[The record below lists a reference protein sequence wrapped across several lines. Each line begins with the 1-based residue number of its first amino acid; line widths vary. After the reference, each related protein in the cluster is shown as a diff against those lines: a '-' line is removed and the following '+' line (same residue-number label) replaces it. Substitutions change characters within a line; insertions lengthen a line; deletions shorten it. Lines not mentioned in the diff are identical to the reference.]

1 MNWGYKLMFTFI
13 AFALMM
19 GYLAFRAFGTNFEL
33 VGKDYYKDELRYQQV
48 IDGTD
53 HANSLS
59 TVVELKQ
66 SSNLISLQ
74 MPEEMKDKNVSGSVL
89 FYCAYDSKK
98 DKKFELNIGHDG
110 LQFFN
115 TNDVTPGRY
124 TVKVD
129 WNNDGKNFYTEK
141 SITVL

>member
-1 MNWGYKLMFTFI
+1 MNWGYKLMFVFI

-19 GYLAFRAFGTNFEL
+19 GYLAWRAFGTNFEL

-53 HANSLS
+53 RANLLTT
-59 TVVELKQ
+59 TVQLNQ
-66 SSNLISLQ
+66 SSNIISLK
-74 MPEEMKDKNVSGSVL
+74 MPEEMKNKNISGSVL

-98 DKKFELNIGHDG
+98 DKKFILNMSHDG

-115 TNDVTPGRY
+115 TSEVTPGRY

-129 WNNDGKNFYTEK
+129 WSNDGKNFYTEK